1 MLIPFLLGFK
11 VTLFKPLIDLNINCL
26 QLWFG
31 QMEPICYIC
40 KRICV
45 LKIFTM
51 VNSEKFSKRLQKI
64 FNYYDLSAAAFA
76 DAINVGRSSIS
87 HILSGRNK
95 PSLDFVLK
103 IVQTYPEVELYWLLN
118 GTGNFPGNLKVEDKP
133 AAATTPIPPR
143 TEINPEIRQVPSE
156 QNPPIIASGGKSIQK
171 IVIFYKDG
179 TFEAFE
185 N

>member
-1 MLIPFLLGFK
+1 
-11 VTLFKPLIDLNINCL
+11 
-26 QLWFG
+26 
-31 QMEPICYIC
+31 
-40 KRICV
+40 
-45 LKIFTM
+45 M

-76 DAINVGRSSIS
+76 DAVNVGRSSIS

-118 GTGNFPGNLKVEDKP
+118 GTGNFPGNLKVDDDP
-133 AAATTPIPPR
+133 VTATAPTPSR
-143 TEINPEIRQVPSE
+143 AQINPEIRQLPPE
-156 QNPPIIASGGKSIQK
+156 QKSPPIASAGRSIQK